1 MATSTLA
8 CGTYTHHG
16 HGRIH
21 HHGGGGDVALGV
33 AVGVLAGAALVSSTH
48 RDPPPE
54 PVYVNNVYY
63 NYGPPPPPPLPRS
76 SRDAVPTNEGE
87 LPAFDPQAARGALN
101 QVDVTGC
108 VPASTASK
116 GFGHAKVTINPDG
129 RVSKVVVDEPAGLSP
144 DAARCI
150 GDRFGAVTVAPFRGN
165 LVTMGASFVAR

>member
-21 HHGGGGDVALGV
+21 HHGGGGDVALI
-33 AVGVLAGAALVSSTH
+33 AVGVLAGAAIVSSTH

-63 NYGPPPPPPLPRS
+63 NYGPPPPPLPRS
-76 SRDAVPTNEGE
+76 PRDAVPTSEGE
-87 LPAFDPQAARGALN
+87 LPAFDPQAARAALN

-108 VPASTASK
+108 DVPTSAVSK

-129 RVSKVVVDEPAGLSP
+129 RVSKVVVDEPAGLSAE
-144 DAARCI
+144 AARCI